1 MTTPPL
7 LTRLPVT
14 DWRRRVSLFAIAAA
28 LVLGGTYLAAA
39 LRREPAPAAPA
50 IAERGEPNAPALDGG
65 SAAIAGGLLPPG
77 ERVAF
82 WELRVTDPAG
92 GVASPIDLVNLAD
105 AYLDRSRA
113 TGDLGDL
120 QRAQT
125 ALERAA
131 TTTSDL
137 AAVQARQ
144 AQVAFSLHEWGR
156 SLAIAS
162 ELLDRDPNNLAALG
176 VSGDALLETGD
187 LEGARTRYATLASLA
202 PSPAVWSRLGRMAF
216 LTGDTDDAIR
226 LVAQAADTAEE
237 DDFPDAA
244 AFYRFQL
251 GELYRSSGEL
261 DEALGAYDRSLSWLP
276 NYPPAT
282 LGRARVL
289 DAVGRRADAIA
300 LLEAAVERLPQPEA
314 VALLGDLYALSAQ
327 PELAERQYALV
338 DRIGELG
345 QANGTLYDRQ
355 LVLIAADHDRD
366 VADAVRRARAE
377 LVVRP
382 DIYGHDALAWALYK
396 AGALDEA
403 AAEAQAAMA
412 LGTRDPRLA
421 YHAGMIAAAQGRT
434 DDARGLLTTALG
446 GAAYLPPLQ
455 VPVLEATLAGLA
467 ASGVD
472 Q

>member
-1 MTTPPL
+1 MTTRPL
-7 LTRLPVT
+7 MTRLPAI
-14 DWRRRVSLFAIAAA
+14 DWRRRVFLFAIAAA
-28 LVLGGTYLAAA
+28 LILGGTYLAAA
-39 LRREPAPAAPA
+39 LQRTPLPSRPAVPDRGAPHAPA
-50 IAERGEPNAPALDGG
+50 IDGG
-65 SAAIAGGLLPPG
+65 AAAATGGLLPPA

-82 WELRVTDPAG
+82 WERRVTGPVG
-92 GVASPIDLVNLAD
+92 GVASAIDLVNLAD

-120 QRAQT
+120 RRAQT
-125 ALERAA
+125 ALEHAAVTTTDRAA
-131 TTTSDL
+131 
-137 AAVQARQ
+137 VEARQ
-144 AQVAFSLHEWGR
+144 AQVAFSLHEWSR
-156 SLAIAS
+156 SLAIAN

-187 LEGARTRYATLASLA
+187 LDGARQRYATLARLA
-202 PSPAVWSRLGRMAF
+202 PSPAVWSRLGRVAF
-216 LTGDTDDAIR
+216 LTGDTDEAVR
-226 LVAQAADTAEE
+226 LVDRAADTAEE

-251 GELYRSSGEL
+251 GELYRSGGKL
-261 DEALGAYDRSLSWLP
+261 DEALAAYDRSLGWLP
-276 NYPPAT
+276 SYPPAT

-289 DAVGRRADAIA
+289 DALGRRADAIA
-300 LLEAAVERLPQPEA
+300 VLEAAVERLPQPEA
-314 VALLGDLYALSAQ
+314 VALLGDLYALAGDNG
-327 PELAERQYALV
+327 LAERQYALV
-338 DRIGELG
+338 ERIAEVG

-366 VADAVRRARAE
+366 IADAVRRARAE
-377 LVVRP
+377 LAVRH

-403 AAEAQAAMA
+403 AAEARAALA

-434 DDARGLLTTALG
+434 EDARSLLTAALD

-455 VPVLEATLAGLA
+455 VPVLEATLAGLEV
-467 ASGVD
+467 SGAN